1 MKRKFQIFAVCACA
15 LALSSGCS
23 FSLRSLLSDN
33 PPEVNY
39 FVLGADATFADAN
52 ANEKTLPRIPFARIS
67 IPSYLDV
74 PQLVTRDGSR
84 VERDERNRWGEP
96 LVRAFA
102 RELEL
107 RSAAAFAEKNKS
119 VAENKRV
126 RVSVERFDGAPDGS
140 VELAAVI
147 TIETVVAAGS
157 PAPVAVSKFFK
168 TSKTVGEPNDGAA
181 YVVALDAALS
191 ELARAVA
198 DSLE

>member
-1 MKRKFQIFAVCACA
+1 MKRKIQIFAACACA

-23 FSLRSLLSDN
+23 FSLRSLLSDK

-39 FVLGADATFADAN
+39 FVLGADAPFAD

-96 LVRAFA
+96 LARAFA

-147 TIETVVAAGS
+147 TVETVVAAGVPS
-157 PAPVAVSKFFK
+157 PAAVSKFFK
-168 TSKTVGEPNDGAA
+168 TSKLVGEPNDGAA
-181 YVVALDAALS
+181 YVVALDAALT